1 MRLATKLTIVFIL
14 LSIIPMAAIGYIS
27 FLNGERTIESQTFRH
42 LIATNNLR
50 HREFERWIADNKRQL
65 RTLAQRPLLREN
77 VALLVESDF
86 ALNPGE
92 PIQDPAIHSAY
103 TQLIEDHLR
112 IIADEP
118 GGVEELSVIRAT
130 DGLIIASTDPSKEGL
145 YRESETYFLRGKTV
159 TYVDKVTYWP
169 SLGSTA
175 MHLSTPISTPRGR
188 TIAVLDGHADLAEM
202 SDIISSFN
210 ELSQSEDTYLVNG
223 SNFFVT
229 EPRFGKDYALRKAL
243 HSDGVETCL
252 AGRSGTG
259 AYRDYRGVA
268 VLGAYRWIPNLDLC
282 ILTEVDQSEAFAPIE
297 ALQRSIIG
305 FGTAIAVLV
314 TFLGVLFGQSLTR
327 PLRQLERAARAIG
340 EGELDQTIDVRT
352 PDEIGE
358 LAASFND
365 MVTRLSASNEMIEHS
380 LHLMRSL
387 ETAGQ
392 KLQRVHDEGE
402 VYSTIAQEITAL
414 GYELVLMRMTAD
426 GQYLELSHVTIAQHL
441 LREAERLAG
450 LSIAGIRERMDSEG
464 LIGQVM
470 GDGDPLYIADMGEA
484 LAETLGGLSAET
496 AGEIIALFGLPTAV
510 YVPLQTDA
518 AVFGLMVVLGSDLAE
533 HDLPAIGTFAG
544 QVSNALENARL
555 YQELRAWGRELE
567 ERVDERTE
575 LLRRSNAELEQFA
588 YVASHDLQ
596 EPLRSISGFLQLI
609 ERRYH
614 ERLDD
619 EGREFIDRAVAAAK
633 RMQTLIEDL
642 LDFSRVGT
650 RAGNLAP
657 VPAGKCVAA
666 ALYSL
671 HQAIEDSG
679 AELTIQEDLPTVLA
693 DEAQLTR
700 LFQNLIANAIKF
712 RSERPP
718 KIHVA
723 AHETDGFWR
732 FEVRDN
738 GIGIKKEY
746 HQRIFQ
752 VFQRLHSRE
761 DYSGTGIGLAIVKK
775 IVERHGG
782 QVWVDSKPGEGST
795 FYFTLEDGRV

>member
-77 VALLVESDF
+77 VALLVGSDF

-112 IIADEP
+112 IIAEEP

-175 MHLSTPISTPRGR
+175 MHISTPISTPRGR
-188 TIAVLDGHADLAEM
+188 TIAVLEGHADLAEM

-229 EPRFGKDYALRKAL
+229 EPRFGEGYALKKAL
-243 HSDGVETCL
+243 YSSGVETCL
-252 AGRSGTG
+252 AGSNGTG
-259 AYRDYRGVA
+259 AYQDYRGVA
-268 VLGAYRWIPNLDLC
+268 VLGAYRWIPSLDLC
-282 ILTEVDQSEAFAPIE
+282 ILTEVDQSEAFAPIQ
-297 ALQRSIIG
+297 ALQRTIIG

-340 EGELDQTIDVRT
+340 EGDLDQTIDVHT

-358 LAASFND
+358 LANSFNE
-365 MVTRLSASNEMIEHS
+365 MVARLTASNEMVEHS
-380 LHLMRSL
+380 LYLMRSL

-392 KLQRVHDEGE
+392 RLQRVHDEGE
-402 VYSTIAQEITAL
+402 VYRTIAQEITAL
-414 GYELVLMRMTAD
+414 GYELVLMRMTSD
-426 GQYLELSHVTIAQHL
+426 GQHLKLSHITIAPHL
-441 LREAERLAG
+441 LQEAERLAG
-450 LSIAGIRERMDSEG
+450 LSIEGIREPLDSEG
-464 LIGQVM
+464 LIGRVM
-470 GDGDPLYIADMGEA
+470 RSRDPLFIEDMGEA
-484 LAETLGGLSAET
+484 LAETLGGLSAKT
-496 AGEIIALFGLPTAV
+496 DDKIIALFGLPTAI
-510 YVPLQTDA
+510 YVPLHTDA

-533 HDLPAIGTFAG
+533 HDVPAIGTFAG

-614 ERLDD
+614 QD
-619 EGREFIDRAVAAAK
+619 EGREFIDRAVGAAQ
-633 RMQTLIEDL
+633 RMQALIEDL
-642 LDFSRVGT
+642 LEFSRVGT
-650 RAGNLAP
+650 RAGDLAP
-657 VPAGKCVAA
+657 VPAAKCVEA

-679 AELTIQEDLPTVLA
+679 AKLTIQDDLPTVLA

-718 KIHVA
+718 QICVA
-723 AHETDGFWR
+723 AHKEDGPWR

-738 GIGIKKEY
+738 GIGIKQEY

-782 QVWVDSKPGEGST
+782 QVWVDSEPGKGST
-795 FYFTLEDGRV
+795 FYFTLEDGRA